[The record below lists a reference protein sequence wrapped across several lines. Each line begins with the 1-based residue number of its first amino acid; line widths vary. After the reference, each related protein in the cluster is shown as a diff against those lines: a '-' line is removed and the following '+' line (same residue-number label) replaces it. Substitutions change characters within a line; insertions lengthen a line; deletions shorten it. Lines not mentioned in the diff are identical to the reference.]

1 MKGANQKGTDKGPRR
16 SMASKATE
24 ELYERSQQM
33 YLPTPVTTV
42 KINDKPITPRPPK
55 KPIHE
60 GSWEKEGQKWR
71 IASNATSPATSNKS
85 CDSSDKRRRIA
96 TPSPRSRT
104 ARSAS
109 LGNSRL
115 PTSPPGVPGDGRNP
129 EAEQQQQNDESQ
141 PKRAKSEDR
150 VLDSTRTAVVQQF
163 MKDMGIVPN
172 IPTKKRAKHEIEK

>member
-1 MKGANQKGTDKGPRR
+1 
-16 SMASKATE
+16 
-24 ELYERSQQM
+24 M
-33 YLPTPVTTV
+33 YLPPPITTV
-42 KINDKPITPRPPK
+42 KIDNKIVTPRPPK
-55 KPIHE
+55 KPTHE
-60 GSWEKEGQKWR
+60 GNWEKERQKWR

-115 PTSPPGVPGDGRNP
+115 PTSLPGVPGDGSDP
-129 EAEQQQQNDESQ
+129 GAGQQQQNDESQ

-150 VLDSTRTAVVQQF
+150 VLDSSRTAVVQQF

-172 IPTKKRAKHEIEK
+172 VGSKKRAKREIEKEFDRSWRSVSPRHLLSYAHVTRRRNYK